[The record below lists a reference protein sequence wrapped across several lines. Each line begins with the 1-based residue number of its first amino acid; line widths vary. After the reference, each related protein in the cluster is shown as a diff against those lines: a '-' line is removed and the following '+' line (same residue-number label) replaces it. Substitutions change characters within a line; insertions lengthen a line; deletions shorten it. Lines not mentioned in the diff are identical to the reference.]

1 MLTTIGRLYIG
12 LINGLAALAALMI
25 VFAIG
30 LVILNVA
37 SRAFG
42 YGAIQAAIAIV
53 EYILLYFTLFSAPYL
68 LNTRGHVMVDMV
80 VSSLTGLPRRILEAT
95 IYLIGIAVSVVFAVV
110 SIEIMREAIERGYF
124 DERSVDIPY
133 WLLYAAFPLCFGLL
147 ALEFGRYL
155 VTSRSLFTVDQREGL

>member
-1 MLTTIGRLYIG
+1 MLTTIGRLYMG
-12 LINGLAALAALMI
+12 LIKGLAVLAALMI

-37 SRAFG
+37 SRALG
-42 YGAIQAAIAIV
+42 YGAIQASIAIV

-80 VSSLTGLPRRILEAT
+80 VSSLSGPPRRILEAA

-110 SIEIMREAIERGYF
+110 SVQIMREAIERGYF
-124 DERSVDIPY
+124 DERSIDVPY
-133 WLLYAAFPLCFGLL
+133 WFLYAAFPLCFGLL

-155 VTSRSLFTVDQREGL
+155 LTSRSLFTVDQREGL